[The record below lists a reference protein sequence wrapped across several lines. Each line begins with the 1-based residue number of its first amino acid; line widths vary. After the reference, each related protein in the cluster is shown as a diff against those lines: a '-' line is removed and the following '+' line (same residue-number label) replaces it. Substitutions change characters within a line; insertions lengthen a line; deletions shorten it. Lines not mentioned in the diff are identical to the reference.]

1 MEKAHPMVPFVYF
14 LFVMAAAMFTVH
26 PVLVAA
32 QFIAASFWTA
42 RLWSWR
48 VYRKKIPWMLGVAA
62 VTTVGNMI
70 LSHDGEMVLWYALG
84 NAVTVEAMLYGLT
97 MGIVLITVLLWISAA
112 GNVLT
117 MDKIL
122 ALSGRIFPSL
132 TLTISTMLR
141 YLPLLKRRY
150 RVIRQAQNAMGRTAA
165 GSGARLFGN
174 IRQWAKEFSIL
185 ISWSLEHA
193 IDMADSME
201 SRGYGSRKRTSF
213 VICRLTG
220 REGLYLTVIFLLGMA
235 ALAAALLPGMKA
247 YYYPT
252 FWLPPLSWQSIVCC
266 GGYLGLLLCPAAVL
280 YTSAR
285 SKRKEEKDGHP
296 DL

>member
-1 MEKAHPMVPFVYF
+1 MENIHPLVPFLYF
-14 LFVMAAAMFTVH
+14 LFVAAAAMFALH

-32 QFIAASFWTA
+32 QLAAASFWSV
-42 RLWSWR
+42 RFQGWR
-48 VYRKKIPWMLGVAA
+48 AYRKRIPWIMMAAA

-84 NAVTVEAMLYGLT
+84 NAITVEAMLYGLT
-97 MGIVLITVLLWISAA
+97 MGIVLVTVLLWISVA

-117 MDKIL
+117 MEKIL

-150 RVIRQAQNAMGRTAA
+150 RVIRQAQNAMGR
-165 GSGARLFGN
+165 GVDGN
-174 IRQWAKEFSIL
+174 GTSLPGRIRQRSKEFSIL

-193 IDMADSME
+193 IDTADSME
-201 SRGYGSRKRTSF
+201 SRGYGSRRRSSF
-213 VICRLTG
+213 VIYRFRSRDGMHLAMI
-220 REGLYLTVIFLLGMA
+220 VLLGII

-247 YYYPT
+247 YYYPAL
-252 FWLPPLSWQSIVCC
+252 WLPPLSWQCMVCY
-266 GGYLGLLLCPAAVL
+266 GGYLGLLLYPAVIEAQGGKRW
-280 YTSAR
+280 TS
-285 SKRKEEKDGHP
+285 
-296 DL
+296 